1 MPGDI
6 EIPVT
11 GVRKA
16 IATNMLRG
24 KHEAPHAWMM
34 IEVDVTNLVSHT
46 VTQLKVTLRSVKAL
60 T

>member
-16 IATNMLRG
+16 MQRTCYVVSTSA
-24 KHEAPHAWMM
+24 HAWMM
-34 IEVDVTNLVSHT
+34 IEVDVTNLVSYRN
-46 VTQLKVTLRSVKAL
+46 QLKAISSVKDL